1 MILVLRAKQ
10 VLRLGLN
17 FILNICP
24 STNKNQPMRKRIW
37 YFLTILCLSSLCTAQ
52 QVVSS
57 GGYVKKAEASI
68 DWIIGG
74 SLSDLSAFSLNYLTF
89 DQMKQFEDS
98 AFYVNIF
105 PNPSRDLLNIEIAQS
120 DTGRLV
126 IQIIDLQGRTLLSM
140 NPVKESLTQLD
151 VSHLS
156 EGAYYLKINQLSDD
170 RLCRI
175 EKIIKVKK

>member
-1 MILVLRAKQ
+1 
-10 VLRLGLN
+10 
-17 FILNICP
+17 
-24 STNKNQPMRKRIW
+24 MRKSLLI
-37 YFLTILCLSSLCTAQ
+37 FLAVLCLADFCTAQ

-57 GGYVKKAEASI
+57 GGYVKKTEASI

-74 SLSDLSAFSLNYLTF
+74 SLSDISGFGLNYLTR
-89 DQMKQFEDS
+89 DQMKQLGES

-105 PNPSRDLLNIEIAQS
+105 PNPSSDLLNIEIAQS

-126 IQIIDLQGRTLLSM
+126 IEIIDLRGRTLSTRSL
-140 NPVKESLTQLD
+140 VKETITQLD
-151 VSHLS
+151 ISNLA
-156 EGAYYLKINQLSDD
+156 EGAYYLKITPLNDD

>member
-1 MILVLRAKQ
+1 
-10 VLRLGLN
+10 
-17 FILNICP
+17 
-24 STNKNQPMRKRIW
+24 
-37 YFLTILCLSSLCTAQ
+37 
-52 QVVSS
+52 
-57 GGYVKKAEASI
+57 
-68 DWIIGG
+68 
-74 SLSDLSAFSLNYLTF
+74 
-89 DQMKQFEDS
+89 MKQFEDS

>member
-1 MILVLRAKQ
+1 M
-10 VLRLGLN
+10 G
-17 FILNICP
+17 
-24 STNKNQPMRKRIW
+24 KRIW
-37 YFLTILCLSSLCTAQ
+37 YFSIFLCLAGLCSAQ

-57 GGYVKKAEASI
+57 GGYVKKTEASV

-74 SLSDLSAFSLNYLTF
+74 SLSDITAFGLNFLTP
-89 DQMKQFEDS
+89 DQMKQLKES

-105 PNPSRDLLNIEIAQS
+105 PNPSSDLLTLEIAPS

-126 IQIIDLQGRTLLSM
+126 IEIIDLQGRILVNRSLVRE
-140 NPVKESLTQLD
+140 PLTQLD
-151 VSHLS
+151 ISEFA
-156 EGAYYLKINQLSDD
+156 EGAYYLKITPLNDE